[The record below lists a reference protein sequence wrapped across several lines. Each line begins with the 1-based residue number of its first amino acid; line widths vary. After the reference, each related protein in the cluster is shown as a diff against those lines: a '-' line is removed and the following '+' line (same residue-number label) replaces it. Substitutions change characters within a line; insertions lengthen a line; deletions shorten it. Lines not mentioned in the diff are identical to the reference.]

1 MQLSVTVERG
11 SCSKKQFV
19 FNNSFC
25 IGRGEECS
33 IQFDDGIVS
42 RKHVEFYYDKGKW
55 WISDLSSSNG
65 TYINGKK
72 ITTFQLEEETK
83 IEIGKNGP
91 IVNVTNLS
99 DKKTEHSL
107 SEGKS
112 PVDHYINHYFE
123 ESKDG
128 HSAGEHTM
136 MIRQAFEVVQ
146 KSKSKKFKY
155 IITAII
161 FLFILVGAYTVYQS
175 INISK
180 QIELAENIFY
190 DMKTMEVELSI
201 LSKAIMTSGDKNAMD
216 AINRIRNNHSEMNK
230 KYDQYVDELGIYNLD
245 EETKI
250 ILRMARIFGECELN
264 IPKEFIGEVKN
275 YITKWQTG
283 NRFRNALNRAK
294 VNGYDEII
302 KKKMNEYHLPPQFFY
317 LALQESNF
325 EEKIVGPNTRY
336 GYAKGI
342 WQFIFSTAIKY
353 GLKVGPLLE
362 KPIYDPRDERFNF
375 PKATDAAARYLN
387 DIYAT
392 DAQASGLLVI
402 ASYNWGEHNVG
413 KLVRKLISEMPNN
426 PKERNFWRLLEKY
439 RNKFPDETYNY
450 VFYIFS
456 AAVIG
461 ENPRLFGFDFDNPLI
476 KTAEQAN

>member
-1 MQLSVTVERG
+1 
-11 SCSKKQFV
+11 
-19 FNNSFC
+19 
-25 IGRGEECS
+25 
-33 IQFDDGIVS
+33 
-42 RKHVEFYYDKGKW
+42 
-55 WISDLSSSNG
+55 
-65 TYINGKK
+65 
-72 ITTFQLEEETK
+72 
-83 IEIGKNGP
+83 
-91 IVNVTNLS
+91 
-99 DKKTEHSL
+99 
-107 SEGKS
+107 
-112 PVDHYINHYFE
+112 
-123 ESKDG
+123 
-128 HSAGEHTM
+128 M

-155 IITAII
+155 IITFIV

-180 QIELAENIFY
+180 QKELAENIFY

-275 YITKWQTG
+275 YITHWQTG

-375 PKATDAAARYLN
+375 PKATDAAARYIN